1 MPFQNIQVPAGEKI
15 TFTNGRLHV
24 PDQPIVA
31 FIEGDGIGQLGGL
44 DLRCHRQGRRIA
56 VKRPPWIRLRRSAAG
71 APPGGGER

>member
-31 FIEGDGIGQLGGL
+31 FIEGDGIG
-44 DLRCHRQGRRIA
+44 DVYKRQG
-56 VKRPPWIRLRRSAAG
+56 
-71 APPGGGER
+71 